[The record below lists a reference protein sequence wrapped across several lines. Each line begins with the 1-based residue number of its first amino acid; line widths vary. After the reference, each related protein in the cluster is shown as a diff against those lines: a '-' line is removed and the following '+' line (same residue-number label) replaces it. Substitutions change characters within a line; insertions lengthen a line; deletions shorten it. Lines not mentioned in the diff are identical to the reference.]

1 MNKLSS
7 VIALS
12 VLLALQGCVN
22 SSTRIN
28 VEPYHIEKGPPAPQG
43 TPEEEKAK
51 QEAET
56 NKDIRRGIW
65 ALVGFVAALITV
77 AFIKRGSEDNEDSTE

>member
-1 MNKLSS
+1 VNKLVS
-7 VIALS
+7 VVALS
-12 VLLALQGCVN
+12 LLLALQGCVN
-22 SSTRIN
+22 SPTRIN
-28 VEPYHIEKGPPAPQG
+28 VEPYHIEKGPPAP
-43 TPEEEKAK
+43 PEEEKTR